1 MTKNTL
7 NELKLIFRKLEQE
20 CNLYQE
26 NISDVLS
33 NKPCDWTH
41 IHNKLYDF
49 VAPTNSIE
57 EVLEKMRKLE
67 RTPNFL

>member
-1 MTKNTL
+1 MKNTL

-20 CNLYQE
+20 CVLYQKK
-26 NISDVLS
+26 ISDVLS
-33 NKPCDWTH
+33 KKPCNWTH
-41 IHNKLYDF
+41 INNKLYDF